1 MRLAMADTLHFV
13 CDPLHNNVP
22 VEGLIIVSY
31 IQYSYVN
38 NTRLLNSYTYLYLHI
53 HTYINTIQYGRRSV
67 IKR

>member
-38 NTRLLNSYTYLYLHI
+38 NTRPLNSYTYLFL
-53 HTYINTIQYGRRSV
+53 YIYA
-67 IKR
+67 